1 MSEWIGQA
9 EEAPMAGS
17 TGYNGYGARIRVVG
31 VGGGGSNA
39 VNRMVRSTV
48 KGIDFIAVNTDAQAL
63 DGCEA
68 KTKLRIGDKLTQGL
82 GVGGDPELGRQ
93 AAEESRKELS
103 EALAASDMVFLT
115 AGMGGGTGTG
125 AAPVIADIAK
135 GAGALTVGVVTKPF
149 TFEGL
154 KRRQT
159 AEQGIGMLGERVDTL
174 ITIPND
180 RILEVVNKKTS
191 MQDAFGIADDVLR
204 QAVQGIS
211 DVITVP
217 GVINVDFADV
227 RTVMAEQG
235 AALMGIG
242 YGSGDARAADAARAA
257 IASPLLETSIDGA
270 TGVLFNI
277 TGGPDMTLME
287 VNEAAEVVRAA
298 SAREANIICGTVV
311 DEKMAGEIKVTVIA
325 TGFGTKP
332 TPQVELPWGG
342 AQPAGYEAQR
352 LEPVEAGGSRPLPT
366 FGGEDDLD
374 VPAFLRRR

>member
-1 MSEWIGQA
+1 MTA
-9 EEAPMAGS
+9 NS
-17 TGYNGYGARIRVVG
+17 TGYSGYGARIRVVG

-39 VNRMVRSTV
+39 VNRMVRSNV

-68 KTKLRIGDKLTQGL
+68 KAKLRIGDKLTKGL
-82 GVGGDPELGRQ
+82 GVGGDPEMGRQ
-93 AAEESRKELS
+93 AAEESRKELGDS
-103 EALAASDMVFLT
+103 LAGSDMVFLT

-125 AAPVIADIAK
+125 AAPIIADIAK
-135 GAGALTVGVVTKPF
+135 GSGALTVGVVTKPF
-149 TFEGL
+149 GFEGL
-154 KRRQT
+154 KRRHN
-159 AEQGIGMLGERVDTL
+159 AEQGIALLAEKVDTL

-180 RILEVVNKKTS
+180 RILEVVSKKTS
-191 MQDAFGIADDVLR
+191 MQEAFGIADDVLR

-211 DVITVP
+211 DIITVP

-227 RTVMAEQG
+227 RSIMGEQG

-242 YGSGDARAADAARAA
+242 FGSGDTRAADAARAA

-287 VNEAAEVVRAA
+287 INEAAEVVRGAA
-298 SAREANIICGTVV
+298 SREANIICGTVV
-311 DEKMAGEIKVTVIA
+311 DEKMTGEIKVTVIA
-325 TGFGTKP
+325 TGFGSRP
-332 TPQVELPWGG
+332 TPQTELPW
-342 AQPAGYEAQR
+342 AASQPTGYEAQR
-352 LEPVEAGGSRPLPT
+352 LEPVDTSASRTRPT
-366 FGGEDDLD
+366 FGGDDDLD